1 MPLPDATPQAPPAPR
16 HALLWASLVY
26 AVFTLLLAYP
36 LLGGQFL
43 VSPISDQYIAGYPFR
58 EFAAESLRSG
68 NGFPLWNPYQ
78 FGGMPYVAAMHGDIF
93 YPTFLLRMLMPT
105 DVAMTLGF
113 VIHTFLAG
121 LFTFV
126 FLRRAGLGFHAALVG
141 GVAYMLSGQIASYA
155 APGHDGKL
163 FVSAL
168 LPLFLWALHAGIR
181 DGRRWAWGL
190 TAIVVGLGVLS
201 PHPQLLQYF
210 LLAGGAY
217 ALFLAF
223 GSGDAMHE
231 TGRLARPVA
240 LRRLGFALGA
250 VLLGG
255 LMGAIQYLPVLNYVD
270 WSPRAGGA
278 GWEHAISYSFPPEEL
293 INTYLPQ
300 FSGILEAYWGRN
312 GIHFHSEYLGA
323 AVLLLAGASFG
334 RAAGVRRSFLWFWV
348 GTFVVTLLWAL
359 GGFTPFYHIVY
370 ALVPGTKF
378 FRAPSTIY
386 YIVTFSVAVLAAIG
400 TQRVLARRVSPR
412 YLAGWAAFGVLVLL
426 LAAAGGLTNI
436 ARVLVPPG
444 RETLVVANEGALT
457 LGAVRSLVFLVLA
470 IGASWAVR
478 AGRVAPA
485 AAGWALV
492 AIAGFDLWT
501 VERRYWRFSPP
512 ASELYASDPVIEY
525 LQSQSEPGRVL
536 ALQLGPPTGVRRD
549 PYLHYT
555 GTASGLMAHEIR
567 TVLGYHGNELG
578 RYQELLGYIYGP
590 EQLYAQL
597 ANPNIWRLLNVR
609 YFMTDLAES
618 PFQGAELVA
627 GPARNAAGTMEYLY
641 RMPRDN
647 PFAWVTPA
655 MVEAPD
661 EAVLATVREP
671 AFDVRTVAL
680 FDTSAAVQGVE
691 LTRLPDPLDL
701 PVEVT
706 SYEPGRIGLRL
717 SAPAPAGAALVAS
730 ENYYPGW
737 TATVDGREVATAR
750 ADYTLIGVPLPEGA
764 REVTL
769 TFRSEPYERGRT
781 VTLVAL
787 GVAAAL
793 AAWGLYAERAKRG

>member
-1 MPLPDATPQAPPAPR
+1 MPLTDATSQAPPAPR

-26 AVFTLLLAYP
+26 AAFTLLLAYP
-36 LLGGQFL
+36 LLGGAFL

-58 EFAAESLRSG
+58 EFAAEALRAG
-68 NGFPLWNPYQ
+68 RGFPQWNPYQ

-93 YPTFLLRMLMPT
+93 YPTFLLRMILPT

-113 VIHTFLAG
+113 VVHTFLAG
-121 LFTFV
+121 LFTCV
-126 FLRRAGLGFHAALVG
+126 FLRRVGLGFHASLVG

-190 TAIVVGLGVLS
+190 VAIIVGLGVLS

-210 LLAGGAY
+210 LLMGGAY
-217 ALFLAF
+217 ALFVAF
-223 GSGDAMHE
+223 GGGDAA
-231 TGRLARPVA
+231 GDGARPERA
-240 LRRLGFALGA
+240 LAIRRLGFALGA
-250 VLLGG
+250 VVLGG
-255 LMGAIQYLPVLNYVD
+255 LIGAIQFMPVFEYVD

-323 AVLLLAGASFG
+323 VVLLLAGAAFG
-334 RAAGVRRSFLWFWV
+334 RAAGIRRAFLWFWV

-359 GGFTPFYHIVY
+359 GGFTPFYSLVY
-370 ALVPGTKF
+370 AVVPGTKF

-386 YIVTFSVAVLAAIG
+386 YVVTFSVAVLAALGTHRALSGRVGIG
-400 TQRVLARRVSPR
+400 
-412 YLAGWAAFGVLVLL
+412 YLGAWGAFGVVMLL
-426 LAAAGGLTNI
+426 MAVTGGLSNV
-436 ARVLVPPG
+436 ARSFALPG
-444 RETLVVANEGALT
+444 REALVAANEGALAV
-457 LGAVRSLVFLVLA
+457 GAVRSLVFLLVGIGLA
-470 IGASWAVR
+470 WAVR
-478 AGRVAPA
+478 AGRLRPALAGWLVA
-485 AAGWALV
+485 AAVGL
-492 AIAGFDLWT
+492 DLWT

-512 ASELYASDPVIEY
+512 ASELYAADATIDY
-525 LQSQSEPGRVL
+525 LRGLDQPARVL
-536 ALQLGPPTGVRRD
+536 ALQLGPTTSVRRD

-555 GTASGLMAHEIR
+555 GTASGLMAHGVR

-578 RYQELLGYIYGP
+578 RYQELLGYVYGP
-590 EQLYAQL
+590 QELYAQL
-597 ANPNIWRLLNVR
+597 ANPNVWRLLNVQ
-609 YFMTDLAES
+609 YLLTDLPES
-618 PFQGAELVA
+618 PFEGAERVA
-627 GPARNAAGTMEYLY
+627 GPARNAAGTMVYLY
-641 RMPRDN
+641 RMPTAN
-647 PFAWVTPA
+647 PLAWVAPA

-661 EAVLATVREP
+661 ESVLATVREP
-671 AFDVRTVAL
+671 AFDVRSVAL
-680 FDTSAAVQGVE
+680 FAPEAGVESAE
-691 LTRLPDPLDL
+691 LTRLPQPLEL
-701 PVEVT
+701 PVEVA
-706 SYEPGRIGLRL
+706 SYAPGEIALRL
-717 SAPAPAGAALVAS
+717 SAPAPAGAALVVS

-737 TATVDGREVATAR
+737 SATVDGQPAEVSR

-769 TFRSEPYERGRT
+769 SFDSAPYETGKGI
-781 VTLVAL
+781 TLVAVL
-787 GVAAAL
+787 LSAL
-793 AAWGLYAERAKRG
+793 LVGWGLWAERARRV